1 MVAIGL
7 SIQISI
13 CRGVGICIISGVT
26 VFHLPKTDYQTGKLV
41 TLHNTNAS
49 IANVLLSFLLIVPTP
64 CLGGVSRSAG
74 SWLGQELPG

>member
-26 VFHLPKTDYQTGKLV
+26 VFHLPKTDYPTGKLV

-49 IANVLLSFLLIVPTP
+49 IANVLSFLLIVPTP

>member
-1 MVAIGL
+1 VVAIGL

-13 CRGVGICIISGVT
+13 CRGLGTRIISGVT
-26 VFHLPKTDYQTGKLV
+26 VFHLPKTDYPTGKLV

-49 IANVLLSFLLIVPTP
+49 IANVLSFLLIVPTP

>member
-13 CRGVGICIISGVT
+13 CRGVGTCIVSGVT
-26 VFHLPKTDYQTGKLV
+26 VFHLPDYQTGKLV
-41 TLHNTNAS
+41 TLHNINAS